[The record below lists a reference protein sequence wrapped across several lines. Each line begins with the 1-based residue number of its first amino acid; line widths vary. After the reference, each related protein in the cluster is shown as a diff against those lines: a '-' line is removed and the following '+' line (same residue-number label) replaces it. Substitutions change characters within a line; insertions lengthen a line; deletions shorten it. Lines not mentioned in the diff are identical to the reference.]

1 VSPSGT
7 DPEGTHL
14 NPEAG
19 SADEAVMAPRSSLVG
34 TFCALSGL
42 AMVVLAL
49 WIGMVLQ
56 GRIENRALR
65 GAEQLART
73 YSSLAVAPN
82 VTGADLDAPLPPA
95 RAEALDAALAAIEDA
110 GIGVR
115 HANVYGPGGVTVH
128 SDDRARIGAI
138 ERGQGFLGAFSGA
151 LVSAVEREHDDRG
164 EDAGASLEVYVPLRL
179 AGGLPVDGVTEL
191 YLDYGPTAAAVK
203 ADTRAVYVL
212 LAVGL
217 WILFLLLFVLVNRIS
232 RRLRHQAQHD
242 TLTGLPNRTALY
254 RRVRRATARVRLRG
268 GTVGLLLIDLDR
280 FKEVNDTLGHDHGD
294 RLLRDVAER
303 LRGALRRGDMLARL
317 GGDEFAVLLRGLPD
331 RGAAVELA
339 LRLTSALERPFV
351 VRGVTVQLGAS
362 IGVALC
368 PEHGTDVTTLVQR
381 ADVAMYEAK
390 REHAS
395 VRVYDAAR
403 DPYSPDRLQRV
414 GELRHAFEADEL
426 VLYYQPKVAVED
438 GSVTGVEALVRW
450 EHPEHGLLPPAE
462 FLPLAERTG
471 LMGDLTRWVVD
482 AALRQARAWQDAGI
496 EVPIAINL
504 GAANIL
510 DAALPDLV
518 AERLAHWEVP
528 GERLTCEL
536 SEHTVMADPR
546 RAHEVLRRLRALGVR
561 LSLDDFGTGHSSLAY
576 LKRLPLDEVKI
587 DRVFVAGIVGDV
599 NDMLIVRSTIDLAR
613 SLGLEVVAE
622 GVEGADVLDSLR
634 ELHCHEAQ
642 GFHLSHPL
650 PAAALETWLRA
661 RSAQV

>member
-1 VSPSGT
+1 
-7 DPEGTHL
+7 
-14 NPEAG
+14 
-19 SADEAVMAPRSSLVG
+19 MAPRSSLVG

-49 WIGMVLQ
+49 WIGLVLQ
-56 GRIENRALR
+56 GRIEDRALR

-73 YSSLAVAPN
+73 YASLAVAPN

-95 RAEALDAALAAIEDA
+95 RAAALDAALAAIEDA

-128 SDDRARIGAI
+128 SDDPARIGAV
-138 ERGQGFLGAFSGA
+138 ERGQAFLSAFSGA

-217 WILFLLLFVLVNRIS
+217 GILFLLLFVIVNRIS

-368 PEHGTDVTTLVQR
+368 PDHGTDVTTLVQR

-426 VLYYQPKVAVED
+426 VLHYQPKVAVED

-510 DAALPDLV
+510 DAALPDMV

-587 DRVFVAGIVGDV
+587 DRVFVAGIVGDL

-650 PAAALETWLRA
+650 PPAALETWLHA